1 MLHRNVKANSE
12 LKQTSSTVEIP
23 ETVVAYYDISK
34 AFDSVWIDGL
44 FYQLHKIGIKD
55 SLWRILYKMYLNFS
69 CCVRIGDL
77 KSAWFS
83 MDCGIHQGGFL
94 SLMKYTVFIDSL
106 LRELEA
112 SNLCCAI
119 YRIPSSHVGYADDL
133 AACTINKHR
142 MDQVMG
148 LVSSHSDNWRY
159 NFNPGKSAVLVFGET
174 ARERELGSKYR
185 EFRLGKGKVHEKLH
199 YDHVGIKSCVMGDT
213 HTRTVEK
220 ITKAKKVLNMA
231 TNMGVVKGGLNLNTC
246 CMIYWTV
253 VFPTLSFGCEIW
265 ILKDKD
271 IELLKGFQRF
281 AARRLQRLHPRSINS
296 TCISCLGWLDII
308 RVIKGKKLIFIRT
321 IAYMEE
327 FSPLRRIFVER
338 LNEFDTEDNNNY
350 DSPIIQILKTAVEF
364 NLLETVQV
372 MFNDRIISKVSW
384 KKRVWEQIWMSER
397 EDWAEKA
404 RSDKHYDLV
413 KLAVDEYGY
422 SIWWKIADND
432 HGKMRQCET
441 MVKLI
446 THASL
451 LKGDDGRLR
460 RKPFGV
466 RACTMCELH
475 SQEDTN
481 HMIMQCPAHEN
492 SRISMYNEIN
502 EIYALDVGECTLGIL
517 LGRRLPNKTVE
528 EMLPLWLISSSHIY
542 AMYKC
547 TINNRRGI
555 G

>member
-1 MLHRNVKANSE
+1 M
-12 LKQTSSTVEIP
+12 
-23 ETVVAYYDISK
+23 
-34 AFDSVWIDGL
+34 
-44 FYQLHKIGIKD
+44 
-55 SLWRILYKMYLNFS
+55 
-69 CCVRIGDL
+69 
-77 KSAWFS
+77 
-83 MDCGIHQGGFL
+83 
-94 SLMKYTVFIDSL
+94 
-106 LRELEA
+106 
-112 SNLCCAI
+112 
-119 YRIPSSHVGYADDL
+119 
-133 AACTINKHR
+133 
-142 MDQVMG
+142 
-148 LVSSHSDNWRY
+148 
-159 NFNPGKSAVLVFGET
+159 
-174 ARERELGSKYR
+174 
-185 EFRLGKGKVHEKLH
+185 
-199 YDHVGIKSCVMGDT
+199 
-213 HTRTVEK
+213 
-220 ITKAKKVLNMA
+220 
-231 TNMGVVKGGLNLNTC
+231 
-246 CMIYWTV
+246 
-253 VFPTLSFGCEIW
+253 
-265 ILKDKD
+265 
-271 IELLKGFQRF
+271 LKGFQRF

-296 TCISCLGWLDII
+296 TCICCLGWLDII

-327 FSPLRRIFVER
+327 LSPLRRILVER
-338 LNEFDTEDNNNY
+338 LNEFDPEDNNNY

-372 MFNDRIISKVSW
+372 MFNGRIISKVGW
-384 KKRVWEQIWMSER
+384 KKRVWEQIWTSER

-502 EIYALDVGECTLGIL
+502 EIYALDAGECTLGIL

-528 EMLPLWLISSSHIY
+528 EMLPLWLISSRHIY